1 MGSLLRKS
9 HKDLGVVLNFDYHF
23 GIVLYIVRKK
33 SIFILKG
40 PFLGDLDS

>member
-33 SIFILKG
+33 AYLYLKDH
-40 PFLGDLDS
+40 F